1 MGGFLIIL
9 LFIIGSAIYHINHKR
24 HVEMSKEFVERYS
37 NILDRD
43 LVLTNVNHIIKDES
57 GELKFVFNSDV
68 FREIYPDELEIVSDE
83 NKEEVDITHSLRLYS
98 MNLKNLKIKEL
109 SNISTEQI
117 KNEAKITIRVTKE
130 FINHHII

>member
-1 MGGFLIIL
+1 MEGFLIIL

-43 LVLTNVNHIIKDES
+43 LVLNNVNHIIKDES

-68 FREIYPDELEIVSDE
+68 FREIYPDELEIVSNE
-83 NKEEVDITHSLRLYS
+83 NKQEVDITHSLRLYS

-109 SNISTEQI
+109 SKISTEQI

-130 FINHHII
+130 FINQHLI